1 MNIEYEL
8 YKENEKIFS
17 GNDFS
22 KLHNYMMYNG
32 IEYIFDDISYDS
44 DISDDD
50 NFNVTIAISFKGE
63 YTLYLIINEM

>member
-22 KLHNYMMYNG
+22 KLYNYMMYNG

-44 DISDDD
+44 DISDNDS
-50 NFNVTIAISFKGE
+50 FNVTIAIGFKGE
-63 YTLYLIINEM
+63 YTLYLVINEM